1 MVDLLIDQLNA
12 EFGKEGPLY
21 ILHGTVHGYLGMEL
35 DFTNPGSVTINMEA
49 YVNNMLYD
57 VPKDMEGT
65 AVTPVA
71 SHLFQVNKDDPVL

>member
-1 MVDLLIDQLNA
+1 
-12 EFGKEGPLY
+12 
-21 ILHGTVHGYLGMEL
+21 MEL